1 MTHDKRDQYATSI
14 GSEETLYFVETAPFQ
29 KSQIELVGSC
39 VICCGTIFRV
49 GDDGEMVCVHCFTK
63 KVGKK

>member
-1 MTHDKRDQYATSI
+1 MNRRGFLKSI
-14 GSEETLYFVETAPFQ
+14 ACLA
-29 KSQIELVGSC
+29 GSC